1 MAELAFKDLCFDA
14 NRPGA
19 VGPFWA
25 RLLGRRW
32 ELFEDGDGRLVGEAP
47 AETIWVDRVPEPQAV
62 KNRVHVDVRV
72 PDPSAVEGAA
82 VVREPDGDIA
92 WRVLADPDGLQL
104 CVMGPEGD
112 APLGLFDLVVDCASP
127 AAAAAWWAERFGVPV
142 QTADDSPHAW
152 LEGVPGFPYGDW
164 VFVPVP
170 EPKTVKNR
178 VHWDVTL
185 TGTTVQ
191 GLLDAGATL
200 LRARDDEIRWDVLAD
215 PEGNEF
221 CAFAPE

>member
-1 MAELAFKDLCFDA
+1 VAELAFKDLCFDA
-14 NRPGA
+14 NRPEV

-32 ELFEDGDGRLVGEAP
+32 EAFEDGDGRLAGDAP
-47 AETIWVDRVPEPQAV
+47 AETIWVNRVPEPQDV
-62 KNRVHVDVRV
+62 KNRMHVDVRL
-72 PDPSAVEGAA
+72 PDPTAVEGAT
-82 VVREPDGDIA
+82 VVREPDDEIA

-104 CVMGPEGD
+104 CVMGPREG
-112 APLGLFDLVVDCASP
+112 APPGLFEVVVDSADP
-127 AAAAAWWAERFGVPV
+127 AAVAGWWADRFGVAV
-142 QTADDSPHAW
+142 QRREGASFVW
-152 LEGVPGFPYGDW
+152 LEGVPGFPYGYW
-164 VFVPVP
+164 VFTAVP
-170 EPKTVKNR
+170 EPKAVKNR

-191 GLLDAGATL
+191 GLVGAGASL
-200 LRARDDEIRWDVLAD
+200 LRARDEEIRWDVLAD